1 MSLKLRYDTLVSDVI
16 HEPENIKISGCMF
29 SACNN
34 DDDDDKDKSK
44 KSNDYTENDK
54 NDTSMYQVDD
64 MVSIIINNP

>member
-1 MSLKLRYDTLVSDVI
+1 MI
-16 HEPENIKISGCMF
+16 HKPENIKISGCMF

-34 DDDDDKDKSK
+34 NDDDDDDKYKSK

-64 MVSIIINNP
+64 MVSIMINNT